1 MAYLFYFL
9 GLVSGIATYRF
20 YLKNKTL
27 FDE

>member
-1 MAYLFYFL
+1 MAYIFYLL
-9 GLVSGIATYRF
+9 GFVSGIATYRF

>member
-1 MAYLFYFL
+1 MAYIFYLL
-9 GLVSGIATYRF
+9 GFVSGITTYRF